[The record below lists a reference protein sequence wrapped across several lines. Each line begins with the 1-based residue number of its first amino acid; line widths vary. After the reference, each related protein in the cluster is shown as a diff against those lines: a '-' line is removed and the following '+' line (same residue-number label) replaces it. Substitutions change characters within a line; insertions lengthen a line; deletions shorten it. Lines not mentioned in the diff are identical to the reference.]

1 MDPEVKNNPTDEFV
15 HEEGEVHL
23 TGPMRFRDLFAF
35 RLKYSYFGLNG
46 LAYWILTALV
56 LSCLI
61 GYWSSYDVKT
71 RVLLFVILGI
81 MLIYFPG
88 NTALRT
94 LQYTTQLKANGIVME
109 YFINSDGIQIIQK
122 QENSAIMLPSDEA
135 DTASREQSEII
146 RWEMIRKVKETR
158 KRFFLYVMRNSAFVF
173 AKDLLGEQTDA
184 LRKYI
189 EEGRKPKAAEV

>member
-1 MDPEVKNNPTDEFV
+1 MEPEVKNNPEEEFV
-15 HEEGEVHL
+15 HEAGEVHL
-23 TGPMRFRDLFAF
+23 KGPMRFRDLFAF

-56 LSCLI
+56 LVCLI
-61 GYWSSYDVKT
+61 GYWGSYDVKT

-81 MLIYFPG
+81 MLIYIPG

-109 YFINSDGIQIIQK
+109 YFINSTGIQIIQK
-122 QENSAIMLPSDEA
+122 VENPALPSDAIMQTPE
-135 DTASREQSEII
+135 EQSEII
-146 RWEMIRKVKETR
+146 RWDMVRKTKETR

-184 LRKYI
+184 LRKFI
-189 EEGRKPKAAEV
+189 EDGRNRKAAEV

>member
-1 MDPEVKNNPTDEFV
+1 MDPEVKNNPADEFV

-35 RLKYSYFGLNG
+35 RIKYSYLGLNG
-46 LAYWILTALV
+46 LAYWILTVLV
-56 LSCLI
+56 LTCLI

-109 YFINSDGIQIIQK
+109 YFINSGGIQIIQK
-122 QENSAIMLPSDEA
+122 QENPAIMLPSDEA

>member
-1 MDPEVKNNPTDEFV
+1 
-15 HEEGEVHL
+15 
-23 TGPMRFRDLFAF
+23 
-35 RLKYSYFGLNG
+35 
-46 LAYWILTALV
+46 
-56 LSCLI
+56 
-61 GYWSSYDVKT
+61 
-71 RVLLFVILGI
+71 
-81 MLIYFPG
+81 
-88 NTALRT
+88 
-94 LQYTTQLKANGIVME
+94 ME
-109 YFINSDGIQIIQK
+109 YFINSGGIQIIQK

-173 AKDLLGEQTDA
+173 AKDLLGGQTDA